1 MCSALLPV
9 TAVNDQSQAV
19 LQSCFRSYVAFDSGA
34 GDSVQ
39 RSCNLIVKGL
49 LLTCA
54 VFPRFKV
61 PKPHE
66 PRFVSLPVDPPSP
79 SCHGHPEQSLGRAS
93 VRYRRSVPGVPRPLD
108 FDPVSLVYPLVAAF
122 RLV

>member
-1 MCSALLPV
+1 MKV
-9 TAVNDQSQAV
+9 R
-19 LQSCFRSYVAFDSGA
+19 QSCKAAFESYAPFDSGA

-61 PKPHE
+61 PKPLQWDAHWWVPIAAPKPLGYE
-66 PRFVSLPVDPPSP
+66 LRFVR
-79 SCHGHPEQSLGRAS
+79 CQSIRQRPRVTGTQNSRFG
-93 VRYRRSVPGVPRPLD
+93 GVPL
-108 FDPVSLVYPLVAAF
+108 A
-122 RLV
+122 

>member
-9 TAVNDQSQAV
+9 TAVNDQIR
-19 LQSCFRSYVAFDSGA
+19 QSCKAAFEPYAAFDSGA

-54 VFPRFKV
+54 VLPGFKV
-61 PKPHE
+61 PKPL
-66 PRFVSLPVDPPSP
+66 RW
-79 SCHGHPEQSLGRAS
+79 EQIKISVMTAGSRCGR
-93 VRYRRSVPGVPRPLD
+93 
-108 FDPVSLVYPLVAAF
+108 
-122 RLV
+122 

>member
-1 MCSALLPV
+1 MCSALFPV
-9 TAVNDQSQAV
+9 TAVNDQSQVVCKAA
-19 LQSCFRSYVAFDSGA
+19 FESYKAFDSGA

-61 PKPHE
+61 PKPLQWDAHWVSTNSRPKATGSRTPIR
-66 PRFVSLPVDPPSP
+66 PRPIDPPASACNRNPKQPFRSRSP
-79 SCHGHPEQSLGRAS
+79 RI
-93 VRYRRSVPGVPRPLD
+93 VI
-108 FDPVSLVYPLVAAF
+108 
-122 RLV
+122 

>member
-9 TAVNDQSQAV
+9 TAANDQSQVV
-19 LQSCFRSYVAFDSGA
+19 LQSCFRSYAAFDSGA

-79 SCHGHPEQSLGRAS
+79 
-93 VRYRRSVPGVPRPLD
+93 
-108 FDPVSLVYPLVAAF
+108 VSGK
-122 RLV
+122 